1 MKSFLAY
8 VAEDIIQKYGT
19 DLSRT
24 AVVFPNKRASLFLND
39 QLARL
44 TNGKP
49 LWSPAY
55 ITISELFRKQSSLT
69 VGDPIKLVCDLH
81 KSFCLHTGSD
91 ETLDKF
97 YSWGQLLISDF
108 DDIDKNMADAD
119 RVFANLRDIHELDDL
134 SYLTDEQRQLLK
146 HFFSHFTEE
155 HETELKQ
162 RFLRLWSHF
171 ADIYHDFNERLAK
184 QGLAYEGAL
193 YRSVVTPVASPT
205 ASPAVSPAASPTTTP
220 VVSPTGLS
228 SGLSSD
234 YPYDR
239 YLFVGFNLLQKVE
252 QQLFSQLQKA
262 GKARFYWDFDHY
274 YMQQH
279 EAGHY
284 IATYLKYF
292 PNELDSQR
300 EDIYKNFQQPKD
312 VTYLAAP
319 TEHIQARYVSSWLRD
334 KERYKDGRRT
344 AIVLCNEQLL
354 PTVIH
359 CLPDEVEKVNITT
372 GYPLSQ
378 TPVASFIQ
386 SYYEMQLGG
395 HTPRLVRAFRR
406 HPYYRYLTDDAQPLL
421 HLLRQIAATAAAVPP
436 SATIPD
442 ASPSGITSVSPSGT
456 SDPLFQESLFRA
468 YTLVNRLQALIESG
482 DLQVSDTTLQ
492 RLVSQLI
499 QQTSIPFHGE
509 PAEGIQVMGVLETR
523 NLDFDHVLLLSC
535 NEGNMPK
542 GVNDSS
548 FIPHSIRHAYEL
560 TTVENK
566 VSIYSYYFHR
576 LLQRAKDVTVLWN
589 NATEDGQRGE
599 MSRFMLQLMVESGHT
614 ITQHTLQSGKT
625 IARYTP
631 TAIEK
636 TPHVMELLY
645 QQFTGDEEAL
655 LSPSAI
661 NKYMRCQLQFYYRYI
676 AGIKEPDQPDDE
688 QELDNRIFGNIF
700 HEAADALY
708 HQLPKHVTREALDQL
723 LKSKIAIEKAV
734 DDAFHKE
741 LPNAVIG
748 GLHLIN
754 REVII
759 RYLRQLI
766 EIDKALAPFDILGL
780 ECDVF
785 RQLAVGSQQSAG
797 SRLLRLGG
805 RIDRLDQM
813 NDGRIRVVDY
823 KTGSHKLKP
832 LASVDDI
839 FDPAKIHDHSD
850 YYLQTFVYADIV
862 SHQQASQRHT
872 LTERTA
878 KNPVSPALLFIQH
891 AAAKD
896 YDPTLCFGKERITDV
911 ADHSERFN
919 ELLENKVNEIF
930 SQNIPFT
937 PTTDL
942 KVCRTCPYL
951 QMCRR

>member
-24 AVVFPNKRASLFLND
+24 AVVFPNKRASLFLNEH
-39 QLARL
+39 LARL

-55 ITISELFRKQSSLT
+55 ITISELFRQQSSLT
-69 VGDPIKLVCDLH
+69 VADPIKLVCDLH

-97 YSWGQLLISDF
+97 YGWGQLLISDF
-108 DDIDKNMADAD
+108 DDIDKNMADAE

-171 ADIYHDFNERLAK
+171 TDIYHDFNERLAQ

-193 YRSVVTPVASPT
+193 YRSVVTNNQGTITNNS
-205 ASPAVSPAASPTTTP
+205 
-220 VVSPTGLS
+220 
-228 SGLSSD
+228 
-234 YPYDR
+234 YDR

-252 QQLFSQLQKA
+252 QQLFSQLQKE
-262 GKARFYWDFDHY
+262 GKARFYWDFDDY

-279 EAGHY
+279 EAGRF
-284 IATYLKYF
+284 IASYLSYF

-312 VTYLAAP
+312 ITYLAAP
-319 TEHIQARYVSSWLRD
+319 TEHIQARYVSKWLRD
-334 KERYKDGRRT
+334 QQRYKDGRRT

-386 SYYEMQLGG
+386 RYYDMVLGG
-395 HTPRLVRAFRR
+395 NSTRLVRLFHR
-406 HPYYRYLTDDAQPLL
+406 HPYARFVEDGQPLL
-421 HLLRQIAATAAAVPP
+421 TMLRAIAQGAKEE
-436 SATIPD
+436 
-442 ASPSGITSVSPSGT
+442 IT
-456 SDPLFQESLFRA
+456 DPLFQESLFRA
-468 YTLVNRLQALIESG
+468 YTLVNRLNALVESG

-492 RLVSQLI
+492 RLVNQLI
-499 QQTSIPFHGE
+499 QQTTIPFHGE
-509 PAEGIQVMGVLETR
+509 PAEGLQVMGVLETR
-523 NLDFDHVLLLSC
+523 NLDFEHVLLLSC

-548 FIPHSIRHAYEL
+548 FIPHSIRQAYEL

-566 VSIYSYYFHR
+566 VSIYAYYFHR
-576 LLQRAKDVTVLWN
+576 LLQRAKDVTILWN

-599 MSRFMLQLMVESGHT
+599 MSRFMLQLLVESRQH
-614 ITQHTLQSGKT
+614 ITQHTLQSGKS

-631 TAIEK
+631 APIEK
-636 TPHVMELLY
+636 TPHVLDLLN
-645 QQFTGDEEAL
+645 QQFIGPDAL

-676 AGIKEPDQPDDE
+676 AGIKEPDEPADE

-700 HEAADALY
+700 HQAADTLY

-723 LKSKIAIEKAV
+723 LKSKIAIGKAV
-734 DDAFHKE
+734 DDAFHEE
-741 LPNAVIG
+741 LPHALIG

-780 ECDVF
+780 ERDVY
-785 RQLAVGSQQSAG
+785 RELAVSDGQSAG
-797 SRLLRLGG
+797 SLQLRLGG

-813 NDGRIRVVDY
+813 SDGRIRVVDY
-823 KTGSHKLKP
+823 KTSSKKIKYLN
-832 LASVDDI
+832 SVEDI

-850 YYLQTFVYADIV
+850 YYLQTFTYADIV
-862 SHQQASQRHT
+862 SRQQADILHLPSDVTHH
-872 LTERTA
+872 A
-878 KNPVSPALLFIQH
+878 VSPALLFIQH
-891 AAAKD
+891 ASAKD
-896 YDPTLCFGKERITDV
+896 YDPTLCFGKVKILDIRE
-911 ADHSERFN
+911 HSDRFC

-930 SQNIPFT
+930 MKNIPFT

-942 KVCRTCPYL
+942 KICQTCPYL

>member
-19 DLSRT
+19 DLSRI
-24 AVVFPNKRASLFLND
+24 AVVFPNKRASLFLNEH
-39 QLARL
+39 LARQ

-55 ITISELFRKQSSLT
+55 ITISELFRQQSDLT
-69 VGDPIKLVCDLH
+69 VADPIKLVCDLH

-97 YSWGQLLISDF
+97 YGWGQLLISDF

-193 YRSVVTPVASPT
+193 YRQVCCHGLPT
-205 ASPAVSPAASPTTTP
+205 NTTEQF
-220 VVSPTGLS
+220 
-228 SGLSSD
+228 
-234 YPYDR
+234 PYDR
-239 YLFVGFNLLQKVE
+239 YLFVGFNLVQKVE
-252 QQLFSQLQKA
+252 QHLFSQLQKE

-274 YMQQH
+274 YLQQH
-279 EAGHY
+279 EAGRY
-284 IATYLKYF
+284 IAQYLRYF
-292 PNELDSQR
+292 PNELDSQCD
-300 EDIYKNFQQPKD
+300 DIYKNFHQPKEI
-312 VTYLAAP
+312 TYLAAP
-319 TEHIQARYVSSWLRD
+319 TEHIQARYVSRWLRD
-334 KERYKDGRRT
+334 QQRYKDGRRT

-386 SYYEMQLGG
+386 RYYDMVLGG
-395 HTPRLVRAFRR
+395 NSPRLVRAFHR
-406 HPYYRYLTDDAQPLL
+406 HPYARFVEDSKPLL
-421 HLLRQIAATAAAVPP
+421 TMLRAIAQGAKEE
-436 SATIPD
+436 
-442 ASPSGITSVSPSGT
+442 IT
-456 SDPLFQESLFRA
+456 DPLFQESLFRA
-468 YTLVNRLQALIESG
+468 YTLVNRLNALIESG
-482 DLQVSDTTLQ
+482 DLQVTDTTLQ
-492 RLVSQLI
+492 RLVNQLI

-509 PAEGIQVMGVLETR
+509 PAEGLQVMGVLETR
-523 NLDFDHVLLLSC
+523 NLDFDHVLLLNC

-548 FIPHSIRHAYEL
+548 FIPHSIRQAYEL

-566 VSIYSYYFHR
+566 VSIYAYYFHR
-576 LLQRAKDVTVLWN
+576 LLQRAKDVTILWN

-599 MSRFMLQLMVESGHT
+599 MSRFMLQLLVESGQH
-614 ITQHTLQSGKT
+614 ITQHTLQSGKSIT
-625 IARYTP
+625 RFAP
-631 TAIEK
+631 APIEK
-636 TPHVMELLY
+636 TDHIQQLLVK
-645 QQFTGDEEAL
+645 QFTGPDAS

-676 AGIKEPDQPDDE
+676 AGIKEPDEPADE

-700 HEAADALY
+700 HQAADSLY
-708 HQLPKHVTREALDQL
+708 HQLPKHVTRESLDQL
-723 LKSKIAIEKAV
+723 LKSKVAIVKAV
-734 DDAFHKE
+734 DDAFQQE
-741 LPNAVIG
+741 LPGAASG

-766 EIDKALAPFDILGL
+766 EIDKALTPFDILGL
-780 ECDVF
+780 EHDVF

-797 SRLLRLGG
+797 SLLLKLGG

-813 NDGRIRVVDY
+813 SDGRIRVVDY
-823 KTGSHKLKP
+823 KTGSGRLKS
-832 LASVDDI
+832 LSGVEDI

-862 SHQQASQRHT
+862 SRQQPIAN
-872 LTERTA
+872 
-878 KNPVSPALLFIQH
+878 NPVSPALLFIQH
-891 AAAKD
+891 AGAND
-896 YDPTLCFGKERITDV
+896 YDPTLCFGRERILDI
-911 ADHSERFN
+911 AEYSQRFN
-919 ELLENKVNEIF
+919 ELLENKVNELF
-930 SQNIPFT
+930 SQNNPFT

-942 KVCRTCPYL
+942 RVCRTCPYL

>member
-24 AVVFPNKRASLFLND
+24 AVVFPNKRASLFLNEH
-39 QLARL
+39 LARL

-55 ITISELFRKQSSLT
+55 ITISELFRQQSPLT
-69 VGDPIKLVCDLH
+69 VADPIKLVCDLH

-97 YSWGQLLISDF
+97 YGWGQLLISDF
-108 DDIDKNMADAD
+108 DDIDKNMADAE

-171 ADIYHDFNERLAK
+171 TDIYHDFNERLAQ

-193 YRSVVTPVASPT
+193 YRSVVTNNQETITNNS
-205 ASPAVSPAASPTTTP
+205 
-220 VVSPTGLS
+220 
-228 SGLSSD
+228 
-234 YPYDR
+234 YDR

-252 QQLFSQLQKA
+252 QQLFSQLQKE
-262 GKARFYWDFDHY
+262 GKARFYWDFDDY

-279 EAGHY
+279 EAGRF
-284 IATYLKYF
+284 IASYLSYF

-312 VTYLAAP
+312 ITYLAAP
-319 TEHIQARYVSSWLRD
+319 TEHIQARYVSKWLRD
-334 KERYKDGRRT
+334 QQRYKDGRRT

-386 SYYEMQLGG
+386 RYYDMVLGG
-395 HTPRLVRAFRR
+395 NSTRLVRLFHR
-406 HPYYRYLTDDAQPLL
+406 HPYARFVEDGQPLL
-421 HLLRQIAATAAAVPP
+421 TMLRAIAQGAKEE
-436 SATIPD
+436 
-442 ASPSGITSVSPSGT
+442 IT
-456 SDPLFQESLFRA
+456 DPLFQESLFRA
-468 YTLVNRLQALIESG
+468 YTLVNRLNALVESG

-492 RLVSQLI
+492 RLVNQLI
-499 QQTSIPFHGE
+499 QQTTIPFHGE
-509 PAEGIQVMGVLETR
+509 PAEGLQVMGVLETR
-523 NLDFDHVLLLSC
+523 NLDFEHVLLLSC

-548 FIPHSIRHAYEL
+548 FIPHSIRQAYEL

-566 VSIYSYYFHR
+566 VSIYAYYFHR
-576 LLQRAKDVTVLWN
+576 LLQRAKDVTILWN

-599 MSRFMLQLMVESGHT
+599 MSRFMLQLLVESRQH
-614 ITQHTLQSGKT
+614 ITQHTLQSGKS

-631 TAIEK
+631 APIEK
-636 TPHVMELLY
+636 TPHVLDLLN
-645 QQFTGDEEAL
+645 QQFIGPDAL

-676 AGIKEPDQPDDE
+676 AGIKEPDEPADE

-700 HEAADALY
+700 HQAADTLY

-723 LKSKIAIEKAV
+723 LKSKIAIGKAV
-734 DDAFHKE
+734 DDAFHEE
-741 LPNAVIG
+741 LPHALIG

-780 ECDVF
+780 ECDVY
-785 RQLAVGSQQSAG
+785 RELAVSDGQSAG
-797 SRLLRLGG
+797 SLQLRLGG

-813 NDGRIRVVDY
+813 SDGRIRVVDY
-823 KTGSHKLKP
+823 KTSSKKIKYLN
-832 LASVDDI
+832 SVEDI

-850 YYLQTFVYADIV
+850 YYLQTFTYADIV
-862 SHQQASQRHT
+862 SRQQADILHLPSDVTHH
-872 LTERTA
+872 A
-878 KNPVSPALLFIQH
+878 VSPALLFIQH
-891 AAAKD
+891 ASAKD
-896 YDPTLCFGKERITDV
+896 YDPTLCFGKVKILDIRE
-911 ADHSERFN
+911 HSDRFC

-930 SQNIPFT
+930 MKNIPFT

-942 KVCRTCPYL
+942 KICQTCPYL

>member
-1 MKSFLAY
+1 MKSFLEY
-8 VAEDIIQKYGT
+8 VAEDIVRKYGT

-24 AVVFPNKRASLFLND
+24 AVVFPNKRASLFLNEH
-39 QLARL
+39 LARL

-55 ITISELFRKQSSLT
+55 ITISELFRQQSSLT
-69 VGDPIKLVCDLH
+69 VADPIKLVCDLH

-97 YSWGQLLISDF
+97 YGWGQLLISDF
-108 DDIDKNMADAD
+108 DDIDKNMADAE

-171 ADIYHDFNERLAK
+171 TDIYHDFNERLAQ

-193 YRSVVTPVASPT
+193 YRSVVTNNQETITNNS
-205 ASPAVSPAASPTTTP
+205 
-220 VVSPTGLS
+220 
-228 SGLSSD
+228 
-234 YPYDR
+234 YDR

-252 QQLFSQLQKA
+252 QQLFSQLQKE
-262 GKARFYWDFDHY
+262 GKARFYWDFDDY

-279 EAGHY
+279 EAGRF
-284 IATYLKYF
+284 IASYLSYF

-312 VTYLAAP
+312 ITYLAAP
-319 TEHIQARYVSSWLRD
+319 TEHIQARYVSKWLRD
-334 KERYKDGRRT
+334 QQRYKDGRRT

-386 SYYEMQLGG
+386 RYYDMVLGG
-395 HTPRLVRAFRR
+395 NSTRLVRVFHR
-406 HPYYRYLTDDAQPLL
+406 HPYARFVEDGQPLL
-421 HLLRQIAATAAAVPP
+421 TMLRAIAQ
-436 SATIPD
+436 
-442 ASPSGITSVSPSGT
+442 GGKEEIT
-456 SDPLFQESLFRA
+456 DPLFQESLFRA
-468 YTLVNRLQALIESG
+468 YTLVNRLNALVESG

-492 RLVSQLI
+492 RLVNQLI
-499 QQTSIPFHGE
+499 QQTTIPFHGE
-509 PAEGIQVMGVLETR
+509 PAEGLQVMGVLETR
-523 NLDFDHVLLLSC
+523 NLDFEHVLLLSC

-548 FIPHSIRHAYEL
+548 FIPHSIRQAYEL

-566 VSIYSYYFHR
+566 VSIYAYYFHR
-576 LLQRAKDVTVLWN
+576 LLQRAKDVTILWN

-599 MSRFMLQLMVESGHT
+599 MSRFMLQLLVESRQH
-614 ITQHTLQSGKT
+614 ITQHTLQSGKS

-631 TAIEK
+631 APIEK
-636 TPHVMELLY
+636 TPHVLDLLN
-645 QQFTGDEEAL
+645 QQFIGPNAL

-676 AGIKEPDQPDDE
+676 AGIKEPDEPADE

-700 HEAADALY
+700 HQAADTLY

-723 LKSKIAIEKAV
+723 LKSKIAIGKAV
-734 DDAFHKE
+734 DDAFHEE
-741 LPNAVIG
+741 LPHALIG

-780 ECDVF
+780 ERDVY
-785 RQLAVGSQQSAG
+785 RELAVSDGQSAG
-797 SRLLRLGG
+797 SLQLRLGG

-813 NDGRIRVVDY
+813 SDGRIRVVDY
-823 KTGSHKLKP
+823 KTSSKKIKYLN
-832 LASVDDI
+832 SVEDI

-850 YYLQTFVYADIV
+850 YYLQTFTYADIV
-862 SHQQASQRHT
+862 SRQQADILHLPSDVTHH
-872 LTERTA
+872 A
-878 KNPVSPALLFIQH
+878 VSPALLFIQH
-891 AAAKD
+891 ASAKD
-896 YDPTLCFGKERITDV
+896 YDPTLCFGKVKILDIRE
-911 ADHSERFN
+911 HSDRFC

-930 SQNIPFT
+930 MKNIPFT

-942 KVCRTCPYL
+942 KICQTCPYL